1 MNEGKRAEARAKWV
15 DGRLDWISRRWGEEF
30 ARFVAWHAIQFV
42 HLEAAETWA
51 GIQWGFITPD
61 GAQDLD
67 ELATLEDIR
76 GERVELLGQ
85 MAQAHGM

>member
-15 DGRLDWISRRWGEEF
+15 EGRMYWISRRWGEEF
-30 ARFVAWHAIQFV
+30 ARFVYDHYQAWGD
-42 HLEAAETWA
+42 LPAAEIWA